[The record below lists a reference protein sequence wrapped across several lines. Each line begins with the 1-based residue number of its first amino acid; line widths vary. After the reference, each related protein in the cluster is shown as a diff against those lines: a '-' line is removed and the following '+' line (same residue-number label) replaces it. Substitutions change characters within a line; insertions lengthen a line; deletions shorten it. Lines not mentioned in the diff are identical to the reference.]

1 MHEQMTER
9 GDILAAWELL
19 REDECSHLDVTAFK
33 HLAFDTYWYFRR
45 SMDYNSVLREDLP
58 IYRDIAWVVMAA
70 DAFPETCK
78 EYEFLCCNEFAAGL
92 LQAIEDG
99 FRRRYHRI
107 ALLLGLTCPGG
118 DVDEADMSSYETYDR
133 SFRKELIL
141 YMREQIEREES
152 CDDDILDE
160 QEELCAI
167 AATKG
172 A

>member
-1 MHEQMTER
+1 
-9 GDILAAWELL
+9 
-19 REDECSHLDVTAFK
+19 
-33 HLAFDTYWYFRR
+33 
-45 SMDYNSVLREDLP
+45 
-58 IYRDIAWVVMAA
+58 
-70 DAFPETCK
+70 
-78 EYEFLCCNEFAAGL
+78 
-92 LQAIEDG
+92 
-99 FRRRYHRI
+99 
-107 ALLLGLTCPGG
+107 
-118 DVDEADMSSYETYDR
+118 MSSYETYDR